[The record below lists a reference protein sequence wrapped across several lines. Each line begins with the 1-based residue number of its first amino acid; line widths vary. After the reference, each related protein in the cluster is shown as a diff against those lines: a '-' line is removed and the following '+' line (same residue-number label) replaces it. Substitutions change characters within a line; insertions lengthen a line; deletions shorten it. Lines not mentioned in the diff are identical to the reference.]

1 MSSPSPLHKKKH
13 EDLNIK
19 ISHNLKTESNFNKNS
34 QQSNLQLNMMIDEM
48 EKKDL
53 MKQTDPDMD
62 TLSRQDIML
71 ESRDGGDLDMIE
83 VIGEKENI

>member
-1 MSSPSPLHKKKH
+1 
-13 EDLNIK
+13 
-19 ISHNLKTESNFNKNS
+19 
-34 QQSNLQLNMMIDEM
+34 MMIDEM

>member
-1 MSSPSPLHKKKH
+1 
-13 EDLNIK
+13 
-19 ISHNLKTESNFNKNS
+19 
-34 QQSNLQLNMMIDEM
+34 MMIDEI

-71 ESRDGGDLDMIE
+71 ESRDGGDMDMIE
-83 VIGEKENI
+83 VTGEKETQKERSNINISDLEMTPATPDTKNRSIKKNQNTAETTYS